1 MKTFLLGMLA
11 LPLTLIAAGTVKA
24 AANLEKATF
33 AGGCFWCME
42 HPFDALPG
50 VVSVT
55 AGYTGGQKKNP
66 TYEEV
71 SAGGT
76 GHAEAVQIVFDPSK
90 ISYGKLLDVYW
101 RNIDPTTKDRQFCD
115 SGNQYRA
122 AIFYHTEEQH
132 RAALQ
137 SKEALEKAKPF
148 KEPVVTGIVPAGEF
162 YPAEEYHQHYYKK
175 NPIRYKY
182 YRTGCG
188 RDRRL
193 KELWGSA
200 AGDEVAEGR
209 RGAGCGGCYP
219 PQPQEGFEPESH
231 PFRIAA
237 AHPTPGVTEIAFV
250 GQFIAHAPHSMQAS
264 RSRIRAFRSATAKT
278 P

>member
-1 MKTFLLGMLA
+1 MKAVIFGILA
-11 LPLTLIAAGTVKA
+11 LPLALIAAGTVTA
-24 AANLEKATF
+24 AATLEKATF

-50 VVSVT
+50 VASVT

-66 TYEEV
+66 TYQEV
-71 SAGGT
+71 SDGGT

-90 ISYGKLLDVYW
+90 TGYAKLLDVYW

-115 SGNQYRA
+115 VGNQYRA

-132 RAALQ
+132 RAALA
-137 SKEALEKAKPF
+137 SKAALEKTKPF
-148 KEPVVTGIVPAGEF
+148 KEPVVTEIVPAGEF

-175 NPIRYKY
+175 NPIRYGY
-182 YRTGCG
+182 YRSGCG

-200 AGDEVAEGR
+200 AGK
-209 RGAGCGGCYP
+209 
-219 PQPQEGFEPESH
+219 
-231 PFRIAA
+231 
-237 AHPTPGVTEIAFV
+237 
-250 GQFIAHAPHSMQAS
+250 
-264 RSRIRAFRSATAKT
+264 AK
-278 P
+278 